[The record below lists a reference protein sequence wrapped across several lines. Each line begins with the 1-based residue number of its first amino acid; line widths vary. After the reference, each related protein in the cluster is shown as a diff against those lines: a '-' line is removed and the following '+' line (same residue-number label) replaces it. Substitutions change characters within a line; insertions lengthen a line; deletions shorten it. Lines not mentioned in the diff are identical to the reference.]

1 MWLNI
6 KSFNEYHETFEESE
20 KERLEFW
27 DHEAGTFYW
36 RKRWDK
42 VQTGGFE
49 TADIK
54 WFEGGKLNITE
65 NALDRH
71 LNTIGNKTAF
81 IFEPNHPDSFRRTI
95 TYKQLHEDVC
105 RFANVLEEKGIRKGD
120 RVCIYGNDSRVGDFC
135 LGVRSYWCST

>member
-6 KSFNEYHETFEESE
+6 KSFNQYHENFEASE

-36 RKRWDK
+36 RKRWDE
-42 VQTGGFE
+42 VQTGGFA

-54 WFEGGKLNITE
+54 WFVGGKLNITE

-95 TYKQLHEDVC
+95 TY
-105 RFANVLEEKGIRKGD
+105 
-120 RVCIYGNDSRVGDFC
+120 
-135 LGVRSYWCST
+135 